1 MPKMRRK
8 SPWIHYARFDCVL
21 DLRMDHRQGRLVGG
35 LEMISK
41 LIARLQRI
49 NLSYWFANCKC
60 NCKSCYEMRKS
71 IVALQEEE
79 E

>member
-1 MPKMRRK
+1 MLAPCVKNISRGMKNELSTVWMGPLFRMSSNGGRR
-8 SPWIHYARFDCVL
+8 
-21 DLRMDHRQGRLVGG
+21 
-35 LEMISK
+35 MISK
-41 LIARLQRI
+41 LIARLQRV

-60 NCKSCYEMRKS
+60 DCKSCFEMRKS

>member
-1 MPKMRRK
+1 
-8 SPWIHYARFDCVL
+8 
-21 DLRMDHRQGRLVGG
+21 MDHRQGRLVGG